1 METQRFSTFSREF
14 SSWWQSC
21 QSVWRKCFSFRFLMF
36 WLRLPSITIFWDC
49 DDFLRNV
56 GIQNIFARTRY
67 QEVLQNNHFA
77 GNAKQNKEI
86 KSNQSRPII
95 DHLNESFQAVWQ
107 NSKDYVS
114 CPNII
119 NFYNNNMDG
128 ADIMDQKT
136 AAYRLDRKS
145 KYHFYLRMLF
155 DLIDVPHET
164 WWRHVTTE
172 FQNCCG
178 KSFDW

>member
-1 METQRFSTFSREF
+1 M
-14 SSWWQSC
+14 
-21 QSVWRKCFSFRFLMF
+21 
-36 WLRLPSITIFWDC
+36 
-49 DDFLRNV
+49 
-56 GIQNIFARTRY
+56 NI
-67 QEVLQNNHFA
+67 
-77 GNAKQNKEI
+77 
-86 KSNQSRPII
+86 
-95 DHLNESFQAVWQ
+95 WQ

-164 WWRHVTTE
+164 CDDMSLLNFKIVVAKALIGRYSNHKGSFPTSSSSKRKHHEPSMTREVPAHESE
-172 FQNCCG
+172 F
-178 KSFDW
+178 